1 MQKIVLLL
9 IALTIAPWAKTWED
23 AETFYSDAWFEGDSL
38 DRTVA
43 PWAKTWEDAET
54 FYSDAWFEGDSL
66 DRTPAYDQPTE
77 ETMRGLYFL
86 AEYGGSIDSMGVLKE
101 DYDLCVQNDSNDAG
115 DSVWISKY
123 WMDDSLRESPVVM
136 DADVDP
142 DDFRL
147 LTFDSLHT
155 EYGLWPLLDERAEKA
170 SERKSLFLLYR
181 KDSSYY
187 ALCLMGRLSGCTF
200 YLSCRFQDDGTTN
213 FGKIPDAED
222 INFSEGCPLTS
233 LPKTS
238 RRLPAVG
245 LQDGVPYQVNGTRS
259 RGGASS
265 VVIRNGL
272 PKLELRK

>member
-9 IALTIAPWAKTWED
+9 IALTIASWARTWED
-23 AETFYSDAWFEGDSL
+23 AEAFYWEENSEAYFYYTWFEGDSL
-38 DRTVA
+38 DDTYHH
-43 PWAKTWEDAET
+43 PAEGAQDIY
-54 FYSDAWFEGDSL
+54 FYAGYESND
-66 DRTPAYDQPTE
+66 
-77 ETMRGLYFL
+77 
-86 AEYGGSIDSMGVLKE
+86 DSMGVLRE
-101 DYDLCVQNDSNDAG
+101 YYSLDVLNNSGDAG

-136 DADVDP
+136 DADVDR

-155 EYGLWPLLDERAEKA
+155 EHDLWPLLDERAENT

-187 ALCLMGRLSGCTF
+187 ALCLIGGDTLGCTF
-200 YLSCRFQDDGTTN
+200 YLSCQFQDDGTTN

-222 INFSEGCPLTS
+222 MDLSGGCLTTS
-233 LPKTS
+233 LPKLS
-238 RRLPAVG
+238 RRPPAVG
-245 LQDGVPYQVNGTRS
+245 LQDGVPYRVNGTRS

>member
-1 MQKIVLLL
+1 MKKIVLLL

-23 AETFYSDAWFEGDSL
+23 AETFYSDAWFEG
-38 DRTVA
+38 
-43 PWAKTWEDAET
+43 
-54 FYSDAWFEGDSL
+54 GSL

-77 ETMRGLYFL
+77 ETMRRLYFL

-101 DYDLCVQNDSNDAG
+101 YYSLEVLNDSNNAG

-123 WMDDSLRESPVVM
+123 WMDDSLLEEPVVM
-136 DADVDP
+136 DADVDR

-155 EYGLWPLLDERAEKA
+155 EHDLWPLLDERAENA

-200 YLSCRFQDDGTTN
+200 YLSCQFQDDGTAS
-213 FGKIPDAED
+213 FGKIPDAEG

-233 LPKTS
+233 LPKS
-238 RRLPAVG
+238 SRLPPSVG
-245 LQDGVPYQVNGTRS
+245 LQDGVPYRVNGTRS

-265 VVIRNGL
+265 VVIRNGQ
-272 PKLELRK
+272 PKAELRK

>member
-23 AETFYSDAWFEGDSL
+23 AEPFYYYAWFEDDSL
-38 DRTVA
+38 DTFW
-43 PWAKTWEDAET
+43 PAEEIQGIY
-54 FYSDAWFEGDSL
+54 FYG
-66 DRTPAYDQPTE
+66 
-77 ETMRGLYFL
+77 
-86 AEYGGSIDSMGVLKE
+86 EYGSNYDSMGVYRE
-101 DYDLCVQNDSNDAG
+101 SSEIYVRNDSSDAG

-136 DADVDP
+136 DADVDR
-142 DDFRL
+142 DDFRP

-155 EYGLWPLLDERAEKA
+155 EHDLWPLLDERAENI

-181 KDSSYY
+181 KDTSYY
-187 ALCLMGRLSGCTF
+187 ALCLLGKISWDCQF
-200 YLSCRFQDDGTTN
+200 YMSCQFQDDGTTN
-213 FGKIPDAED
+213 FDKIPNVED
-222 INFSEGCPLTS
+222 IAFHGCFIS
-233 LPKTS
+233 LPKAS
-238 RRLPAVG
+238 RRPPNVG
-245 LQDGVPYQVNGTRS
+245 LQDGVPYRVNGTRS